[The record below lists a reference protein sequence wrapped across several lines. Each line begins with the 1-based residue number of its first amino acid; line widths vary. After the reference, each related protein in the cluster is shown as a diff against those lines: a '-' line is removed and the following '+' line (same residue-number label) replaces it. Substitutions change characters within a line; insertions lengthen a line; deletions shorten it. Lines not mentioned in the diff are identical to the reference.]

1 MIDGSNSVKS
11 AVYPLAESSEWLHWF
26 CRLKYNHPLIF
37 FALAIQGVAILTVA
51 TLLWM
56 WGGWEWGAA
65 ALYGGAV
72 SLANSGLLAWRW
84 WRGLA
89 DYNSDGSHHL
99 KVFYYSMVERLLV
112 VAVFLAV
119 GLRVLKL
126 APSSLFIGF
135 IAGLLVGMTVLA
147 ARKTK

>member
-1 MIDGSNSVKS
+1 MIDGSNCVKS
-11 AVYPLAESSEWLHWF
+11 AIYAPAGSTGWLHWF
-26 CRLKYNHPLIF
+26 RRLKYNHPLLF

-56 WGGWEWGAA
+56 WQGWEWGTA

-72 SLANSGLLAWRW
+72 SFANSGLLAWRW
-84 WRGLA
+84 WRGRN
-89 DYNSDGSHHL
+89 DYSSDASHHL

-119 GLRVLKL
+119 GLHVLKL
-126 APSSLFIGF
+126 TPTPLFIGF
-135 IAGLLVGMTVLA
+135 IAGLLVWMTVLA